1 MLQRAEARRFEEF
14 LTSHYTAVL
23 IGSREHPIII
33 KDYALKISD
42 NAGEGNAVKF
52 EWQFASLRTPLIS
65 EDYTRIFSPEHTEQF
80 T

>member
-1 MLQRAEARRFEEF
+1 MLK
-14 LTSHYTAVL
+14 HYTAVL

-65 EDYTRIFSPEHTEQF
+65 EDYTRIFSHEHTEQF